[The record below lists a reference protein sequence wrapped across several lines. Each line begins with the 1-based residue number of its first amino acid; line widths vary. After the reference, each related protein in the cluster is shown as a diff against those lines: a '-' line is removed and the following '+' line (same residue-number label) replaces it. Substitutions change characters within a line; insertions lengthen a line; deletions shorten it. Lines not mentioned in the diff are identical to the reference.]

1 MEIAPS
7 RRRLLVM
14 LGSLVAGCRRREAV
28 VEEKHQNEPSSA
40 TVTLI
45 VDGMI

>member
-7 RRRLLVM
+7 RRQLLVM
-14 LGSLVAGCRRREAV
+14 LGSLVAGCRRQAP
-28 VEEKHQNEPSSA
+28 VEQEHQNDPSSA